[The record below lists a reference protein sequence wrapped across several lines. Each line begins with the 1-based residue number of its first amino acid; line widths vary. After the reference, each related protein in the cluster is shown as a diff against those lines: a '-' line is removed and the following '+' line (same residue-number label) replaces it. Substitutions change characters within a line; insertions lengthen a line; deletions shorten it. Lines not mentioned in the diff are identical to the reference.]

1 MKRFRKILFLAEGA
15 DKAVLR
21 RALDIAGE
29 VGADLTIMDAVKPI
43 AFETADPGS
52 MNTLRD
58 LKDLM
63 LQRRRDELQKLHESA
78 ADKRNGV
85 KVAIEVPQ
93 GDISIEVL
101 KAVTEERH
109 DLVIKTQTG
118 KIGRIQRIFGSTD
131 LKLLRRCPCPVW
143 IIKPT
148 RRRHFARILAAVDPD
163 PFDPV
168 SPSLNRL
175 ILDLAFSLAKMEKS
189 ELHVVHAWH
198 LVEES
203 ALQDGQIPQR
213 DLDKLNEEMEA
224 AHRHQVEALLKH
236 YPGQEH
242 VLHLVWGRAEKVIPD
257 LATELA
263 IDLIIMGT
271 VARTGIT
278 GIFIGNTAE
287 KILSNVDCSVLTVK
301 PTGFKPPVVS

>member
-15 DKAVLR
+15 DKAVLH
-21 RALDIAGE
+21 RALNIANE
-29 VGADLTIMDAVKPI
+29 IGADLTIMDVVKPI
-43 AFETADPGS
+43 AFEPADPDS

-58 LKDLM
+58 LKELM
-63 LQRRRDELQKLHESA
+63 LQRRRDELQKLHEAA
-78 ADKRNGV
+78 ADKRHAV
-85 KVAIEVPQ
+85 KVAIEVRQ

-131 LKLLRRCPCPVW
+131 LKLLRRCPCPIW

-163 PFDPV
+163 PFNPA
-168 SPSLNRL
+168 SSALNRL
-175 ILDLAFSLAKMEKS
+175 ILDLAFSLARMEKS
-189 ELHVVHAWH
+189 ELHVVHAWN
-198 LVEES
+198 LVEDA

-236 YPGQEH
+236 YPGQDH
-242 VLHLVWGRAEKVIPD
+242 VMHLVWGRAEKAIPD
-257 LATELA
+257 LARELS
-263 IDLIIMGT
+263 IDLIVMGT

-287 KILSNVDCSVLTVK
+287 KILNNVDCSVLTVK
-301 PTGFKPPVVS
+301 PAGFKPPVVT